1 MVLGWGFC
9 SHGNER
15 TTGERVTKGQPR
27 AEVVKVAGVTDT
39 AAGDASGSASLCR
52 LLAIGVPR
60 PCSKAGYQ
68 APVAVYTES
77 VPKFKPRYFCEAEAR
92 VPTWTSVEK
101 ERPLK
106 KKVRI
111 EWR

>member
-9 SHGNER
+9 GHGNER
-15 TTGERVTKGQPR
+15 TTGERVTKGQPH

-39 AAGDASGSASLCR
+39 AAGDVSGSASLCQ

-60 PCSKAGYQ
+60 PSSKAGYQ
-68 APVAVYTES
+68 APVAVYAES

-92 VPTWTSVEK
+92 VRTWTSLEK
-101 ERPLK
+101 ERPLE